1 MSAEGLFHD
10 AALAAIRADPAFGGV
25 LNGVF
30 EGPAVK
36 ATEPFAEIG
45 ELMSGDWSTKDLAG
59 RELRT
64 AIIIRD
70 RAESPTRL
78 HALAA
83 AADTAMAGVARDL
96 DGDGADGGAGW
107 RIASLVLLRTRI
119 IRTAPGLWAAMVE
132 HRVRMIEQ
140 N

>member
-1 MSAEGLFHD
+1 MSAEWVFHAAML
-10 AALAAIRADPAFGGV
+10 AALKQAGDFGGA

-36 ATEPFAEIG
+36 ASEPYAELG
-45 ELMSGDWSTKDLAG
+45 ELLSSDWGAKDLAG
-59 RELRT
+59 RELRS

-70 RAESPTRL
+70 RTEGPARL
-78 HALAA
+78 HVLAA
-83 AADTAMAGVARDL
+83 AADAAMATIPRDL
-96 DGDGADGGAGW
+96 LGGQSGAGW

-132 HRVRMIEQ
+132 HQIRLIQ
-140 N
+140 AD

>member
-1 MSAEGLFHD
+1 MSAEGAFHAAML
-10 AALAAIRADPAFGGV
+10 AALTQAGDFGGV

-36 ATEPFAEIG
+36 ASEPYAEIG
-45 ELMSGDWSTKDLAG
+45 ELLSTDWGTKDLAG
-59 RELRT
+59 RELRS

-70 RAESPTRL
+70 RTDSPARL

-83 AADTAMAGVARDL
+83 AADAAMATVPREIG
-96 DGDGADGGAGW
+96 GW

-132 HRVRMIEQ
+132 HQIRLIQ
-140 N
+140 AD

>member
-1 MSAEGLFHD
+1 MSAEAIFYAAML
-10 AALAAIRADPAFGGV
+10 AALKADADFGGV

-36 ATEPFAEIG
+36 ASEPFAEIG
-45 ELMSGDWSTKDLAG
+45 ELMSGDWATKDLDG

-70 RAESPTRL
+70 RTDSPTRL
-78 HALAA
+78 HTLAA
-83 AADTAMAGVARDL
+83 AADAAMAGITRDL
-96 DGDGADGGAGW
+96 GSGAAGW

-132 HRVRMIEQ
+132 HRIRLIQ
-140 N
+140 SN

>member
-1 MSAEGLFHD
+1 MSAEAIFH
-10 AALAAIRADPAFGGV
+10 AAMLGALKQQGDVGGA

-36 ATEPFAEIG
+36 ASEPYAEIG
-45 ELMSGDWSTKDLAG
+45 ELLSTDWGTKDLAG
-59 RELRT
+59 RELRS

-70 RAESPTRL
+70 RAEGPARL

-83 AADTAMAGVARDL
+83 AADAAMATIPRDL
-96 DGDGADGGAGW
+96 NGW
-107 RIASLVLLRTRI
+107 RIASLTLLRTRI

-132 HRVRMIEQ
+132 HQIRLIQ
-140 N
+140 AH